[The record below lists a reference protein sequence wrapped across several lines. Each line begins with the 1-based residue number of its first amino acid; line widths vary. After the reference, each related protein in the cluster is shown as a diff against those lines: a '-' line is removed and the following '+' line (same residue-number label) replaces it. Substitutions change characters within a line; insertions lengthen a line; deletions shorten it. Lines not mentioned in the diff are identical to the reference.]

1 MNLDAEY
8 CREMD
13 PDGTPIRIYEM
24 YDFVYQCAGHWRENA
39 RSYMITFDRDEPFQ
53 KFRCWVYERRDLFT
67 IYLSRSIG
75 SACGFNQTSS
85 SYLPEDG
92 ADLWLE
98 LQENERIR
106 KFPPSPSL
114 STRISSTYKNKY
126 PFNRRRLPHQIRRR
140 PKSVPRNRR
149 LSILLRLF
157 AAAHINE
164 SSLLRLFIR
173 HFHEIII
180 LILVY
185 IGLLN
190 HIILGLLYNNVFI
203 STSNLLYYY

>member
-1 MNLDAEY
+1 MKNLNKVTKYAIKTVRFVQHGQPASLVYTRIRNGYTPYPRDGGWYITCRPEFLESQANICGDQTTFMNLDAEY

-98 LQENERIR
+98 LHENERIR
-106 KFPPSPSL
+106 KFPPL
-114 STRISSTYKNKY
+114 Y
-126 PFNRRRLPHQIRRR
+126 RL
-140 PKSVPRNRR
+140 
-149 LSILLRLF
+149 
-157 AAAHINE
+157 
-164 SSLLRLFIR
+164 
-173 HFHEIII
+173 
-180 LILVY
+180 
-185 IGLLN
+185 
-190 HIILGLLYNNVFI
+190 
-203 STSNLLYYY
+203 